1 MNFAQHTASLPY
13 SEIPS
18 PSSKIPQLNITKD
31 IAFASFDGTV
41 VARSL
46 NKKSVFEES
55 LVLKDKYNAILSVHV
70 VDSSEEFNTAMVV
83 TAKSGVLEF
92 QVNKSEIQGPG
103 NIYAGIVDD
112 IVERNTMVFKSRLEQ
127 ALFFGVYNES
137 TMRM

>member
-1 MNFAQHTASLPY
+1 MQYAVIKFNMIHNNGKVMIFAQHTASLPY

-103 NIYAGIVDD
+103 L
-112 IVERNTMVFKSRLEQ
+112 VFC
-127 ALFFGVYNES
+127 
-137 TMRM
+137 

>member
-1 MNFAQHTASLPY
+1 MQYAVIKFNVIHNNGKVMMFAQHTASLPY
-13 SEIPS
+13 SEIPF

-103 NIYAGIVDD
+103 LV
-112 IVERNTMVFKSRLEQ
+112 LC
-127 ALFFGVYNES
+127 
-137 TMRM
+137 